1 MTTGISV
8 TVQSGETLS
17 GLAQKYG
24 VTVADIQAANKMG
37 KSTSIKADSKIIIPA
52 DGKPQ
57 DEEYLAKLNNA
68 LGDKKDNYIIKKDF
82 DSEDVKIAPKNFGMF
97 FCDIKNDFNLRAGD
111 LINFNPQLKTDPKI
125 PNNDPDKS
133 IGESILQWFDKQ
145 ICSFTGY
152 KGKYDSYLLPP
163 EYTVTIPADRIRL
176 GK

>member
-1 MTTGISV
+1 MAAADTV
-8 TVQSGETLS
+8 TVKSGNTLS

-24 VTVADIQAANKMG
+24 VTVGDIQAANNLG
-37 KSTSIKADSKIIIPA
+37 ASTEIKAGQKIIVPTQ
-52 DGKPQ
+52 GKPQ
-57 DEEYLAKLNNA
+57 DEEYINKLNDA
-68 LGDKKDNYIIKKDF
+68 LGDKKDNYIITKDY

-97 FCDIKNDFNLRAGD
+97 FCDVKSDFRLEAGD
-111 LINFNPQLKTDPKI
+111 LLYFNPQLKTDPKI